1 MAGRTPEAIEA
12 ERRVLLVSLFATV
25 GSTIL
30 VIFGT
35 LAVMAGRSG
44 LALVLLVTAVL
55 CLAFMLYSRLTG
67 RARDVSYFLSA
78 LAFLLGVFLILHGGV
93 EGTGVYFAFPVAIIM
108 VMAGFTSVRFTMWVC
123 ALFIAVVALGLYGP
137 YSQEWV
143 YPYSLVEKSRIMVA
157 LAALV
162 LLAVLAEWM
171 RVRSYS
177 ATVDTHEQLSVDARR
192 DPLTGLL
199 NRRGFEEAIA
209 EFSSERFPAVL
220 SLMDLDHFK
229 TVNDVHGHEAGD
241 EVIRAFAEHL
251 RRNLKGRDLLCRW
264 GGEEFVVL
272 LGHAQPDEGWAVLDD
287 IRRAFAGTTLPIGG
301 NGLRVTFSAGLASMR
316 DARDFETA
324 LARADQCLYH
334 AKDAGRNRLQIAETE
349 DKQRIV
355 QPVG

>member
-1 MAGRTPEAIEA
+1 
-12 ERRVLLVSLFATV
+12 
-25 GSTIL
+25 
-30 VIFGT
+30 
-35 LAVMAGRSG
+35 
-44 LALVLLVTAVL
+44 
-55 CLAFMLYSRLTG
+55 
-67 RARDVSYFLSA
+67 
-78 LAFLLGVFLILHGGV
+78 
-93 EGTGVYFAFPVAIIM
+93 
-108 VMAGFTSVRFTMWVC
+108 
-123 ALFIAVVALGLYGP
+123 
-137 YSQEWV
+137 
-143 YPYSLVEKSRIMVA
+143 
-157 LAALV
+157 
-162 LLAVLAEWM
+162 
-171 RVRSYS
+171 
-177 ATVDTHEQLSVDARR
+177 
-192 DPLTGLL
+192 
-199 NRRGFEEAIA
+199 
-209 EFSSERFPAVL
+209 VL

-349 DKQRIV
+349 DKQRVV